1 MKKISERSKKTLMRS
16 GKRLGA
22 VRLEASKK
30 IVIFCDVLT
39 GMAVITTFIGWLAG
53 YEPSGL
59 DGIVTAVIALSGAA
73 HSFYFWKAKAEN
85 LKKFGM
91 LDKME
96 NIDAG

>member
-1 MKKISERSKKTLMRS
+1 MRS
-16 GKRLGA
+16 GKRSEVA
-22 VRLEASKK
+22 RRKVEASKK

-39 GMAVITTFIGWLAG
+39 GMAVITTFVGWLAG

-91 LDKME
+91 SDKIDME
-96 NIDAG
+96 DIDAG